1 MEIQKIL
8 DHHQKT
14 NCYQSP
20 LKNQRNFQVH
30 LIREE
35 KTNQLNQQTIQTIL
49 KMANQ
54 CHVFA
59 NQLTFQVQIVKRKS
73 MSTLV
78 SCGDSDF
85 GDFTISESYSQ
96 S

>member
-1 MEIQKIL
+1 MLYK
-8 DHHQKT
+8 
-14 NCYQSP
+14 
-20 LKNQRNFQVH
+20 RN
-30 LIREE
+30 
-35 KTNQLNQQTIQTIL
+35 KTIQTIL

-78 SCGDSDF
+78 SCGDSLILVILRLANLNPNRGF
-85 GDFTISESYSQ
+85 GV
-96 S
+96 